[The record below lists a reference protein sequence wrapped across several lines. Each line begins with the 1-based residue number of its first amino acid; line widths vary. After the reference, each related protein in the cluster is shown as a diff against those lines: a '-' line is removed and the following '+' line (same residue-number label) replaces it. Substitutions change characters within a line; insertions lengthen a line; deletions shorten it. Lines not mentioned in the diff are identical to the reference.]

1 MYTLSDQQITFI
13 LDDIRR
19 NGVELEDLQSNLLDH
34 ICCIIEENL
43 EENGD
48 FEHFYS
54 TTVKKFYKKELR
66 EIEEETI
73 SLLTYKNYYEMKK
86 TMMVSGIVSVSL
98 LSIGIILK
106 FLHMPGASVGI
117 VLGIGILS
125 LLFLPLLFLLKIK
138 EKSETKDKVLIGLG
152 ALSAILLSMGI
163 LFKIMFWPGA
173 NMMAMISMMLLL
185 IVFLPVYFFTG
196 IRNPE
201 TKVNTTISSLLIITG
216 CGLFL
221 TLVRSPHGS
230 RLMGIQATKDYIR
243 SERILDNEERLLQQS
258 LSKDTHQLSTVIS
271 THVKTGRDLSLLCE
285 DIKTNIIKWETGL
298 NTIGEDFESKDIW
311 LGDGRIDKYMNED
324 ATMQQ
329 KITALRESVARYNEE
344 NKSAIGDKL
353 LPLQSSVIDMYQLT
367 TTDALNGLIQI
378 QMCLLQNERALLAGG

>member
-1 MYTLSDQQITFI
+1 
-13 LDDIRR
+13 
-19 NGVELEDLQSNLLDH
+19 
-34 ICCIIEENL
+34 
-43 EENGD
+43 
-48 FEHFYS
+48 
-54 TTVKKFYKKELR
+54 
-66 EIEEETI
+66 
-73 SLLTYKNYYEMKK
+73 
-86 TMMVSGIVSVSL
+86 
-98 LSIGIILK
+98 
-106 FLHMPGASVGI
+106 
-117 VLGIGILS
+117 
-125 LLFLPLLFLLKIK
+125 
-138 EKSETKDKVLIGLG
+138 
-152 ALSAILLSMGI
+152 
-163 LFKIMFWPGA
+163 
-173 NMMAMISMMLLL
+173 
-185 IVFLPVYFFTG
+185 
-196 IRNPE
+196 
-201 TKVNTTISSLLIITG
+201 
-216 CGLFL
+216 
-221 TLVRSPHGS
+221 
-230 RLMGIQATKDYIR
+230 MGIQATKDYIR

-285 DIKTNIIKWETGL
+285 DIKTNIIQWETGL

>member
-1 MYTLSDQQITFI
+1 MYILSEQQIDYI
-13 LDDIRR
+13 LNDIRR

-86 TMMVSGIVSVSL
+86 IMMVSGIVSVSL
-98 LSIGIILK
+98 LSIGIVLK
-106 FLHMPGASVGI
+106 FLHMAGASVCI
-117 VLGIGILS
+117 VLGIGLMS
-125 LLFLPLLFLLKIK
+125 LLFMPLLFLLKIK
-138 EKSETKDKVLIGLG
+138 EKNETKDKVLIGLG
-152 ALSAILLSMGI
+152 ALSAILLSLGI

-173 NMMAMISMMLLL
+173 NMMAMSSMLLLL

-201 TKVNTTISSLLIITG
+201 TKVNTTVSSLLIITG
-216 CGLFL
+216 CGLIL

-243 SERILDNEERLLQQS
+243 NERILDNEKRLLMQS
-258 LSKDTHQLSTVIS
+258 LRRDSLQVSNVTHGSKIDQ
-271 THVKTGRDLSLLCE
+271 LCE
-285 DIKTNIIKWETGL
+285 DIKANIIHWETGM
-298 NTIGEDFESKDIW
+298 NTLGEDFESKDIW

-324 ATMQQ
+324 EVMQQ
-329 KITALRESVARYNEE
+329 KIAQLRESVARYNEE

-353 LPLQSSVIDMYQLT
+353 LPLQSNIIDMYQLRT
-367 TTDALNGLIQI
+367 TEALNGIIQI
-378 QMCLLQNERALLAGG
+378 QMCLLQNERALLADH